1 MPIAVLGHPAGSLQ
15 MRVPSPACPFGFA
28 CRIDVENDLSYL
40 TPVRP
45 LLLRIKQTEIGHEV
59 LFVVTREDAGAGS
72 GVGNGW
78 VKRWRLHR
86 RSLRNPL
93 PFHCVTDARAQA
105 GTRERRRAG

>member
-78 VKRWRLHR
+78 VKRWCLHSSVPTKSTTFPLR
-86 RSLRNPL
+86 YGCLRSSG
-93 PFHCVTDARAQA
+93 D
-105 GTRERRRAG
+105 

>member
-78 VKRWRLHR
+78 VKRWRLHSSVPTKSTTPPLR
-86 RSLRNPL
+86 YGRPRSG
-93 PFHCVTDARAQA
+93 RAA
-105 GTRERRRAG
+105 